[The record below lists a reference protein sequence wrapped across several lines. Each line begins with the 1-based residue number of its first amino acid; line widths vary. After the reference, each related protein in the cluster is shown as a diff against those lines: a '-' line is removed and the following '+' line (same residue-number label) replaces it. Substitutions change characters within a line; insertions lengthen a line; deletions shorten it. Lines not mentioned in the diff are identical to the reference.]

1 MAWDEGTRSPSV
13 SPGFLRVARLL
24 TARLPFQP
32 ITVGLLFSVLSQT
45 LIANK
50 ETFQH
55 MIRVANTNIDG
66 KQKAGFALTS
76 IKGIGRRFCN
86 IALKKAEIDPTKR
99 AGELTQEEIDQF
111 MVVVSNPR
119 TFKIPDY
126 ILNRRKD
133 FKDGR
138 YGQIIS
144 STLDNK
150 LREDLERLKKIRSHR
165 GIRHWWGL
173 KVRGQHTKTSRRRG
187 RR

>member
-1 MAWDEGTRSPSV
+1 MGSTWGLVAAQERAGDTPNDATMA
-13 SPGFLRVARLL
+13 
-24 TARLPFQP
+24 
-32 ITVGLLFSVLSQT
+32 T

-150 LREDLERLKKIRSHR
+150 LRGDSRSGASTPR
-165 GIRHWWGL
+165 PLGGGEGDKWFRVKGGRE
-173 KVRGQHTKTSRRRG
+173 VRAS
-187 RR
+187 

>member
-1 MAWDEGTRSPSV
+1 MGSFKNSASDVGTTTMGS
-13 SPGFLRVARLL
+13 
-24 TARLPFQP
+24 
-32 ITVGLLFSVLSQT
+32 

-86 IALKKAEIDPTKR
+86 IALKKAEID
-99 AGELTQEEIDQF
+99 QF

-126 ILNRRKD
+126 VLNRRKD

-138 YGQIIS
+138 YAQLIS

-187 RR
+187 R

>member
-1 MAWDEGTRSPSV
+1 MGTFSST
-13 SPGFLRVARLL
+13 
-24 TARLPFQP
+24 TARARTRKRQP
-32 ITVGLLFSVLSQT
+32 TMGS

-86 IALKKAEIDPTKR
+86 IALKR
-99 AGELTQEEIDQF
+99 AGELSQEEIDQF

-126 ILNRRKD
+126 VLNRRKD

-138 YGQIIS
+138 YAQIIS

-165 GIRHWWGL
+165 GIRHWFGL
-173 KVRGQHTKTSRRRG
+173 KVRGQHTKTSRRRK
-187 RR
+187 R

>member
-1 MAWDEGTRSPSV
+1 MGKTWGQQGAMGS
-13 SPGFLRVARLL
+13 
-24 TARLPFQP
+24 
-32 ITVGLLFSVLSQT
+32 
-45 LIANK
+45 LIGNK
-50 ETFQH
+50 DTFQH

-66 KQKAGFALTS
+66 KQKSNFALTS

-86 IALKKAEIDPTKR
+86 IALKKAEIEVNKR

-126 ILNRRKD
+126 VL
-133 FKDGR
+133 DGR
-138 YGQIIS
+138 YAQLIS

-187 RR
+187 R

>member
-1 MAWDEGTRSPSV
+1 MGTLVAAQERAGDTPNDATMA
-13 SPGFLRVARLL
+13 
-24 TARLPFQP
+24 
-32 ITVGLLFSVLSQT
+32 T

-126 ILNRRKD
+126 ILTG
-133 FKDGR
+133 GR
-138 YGQIIS
+138 
-144 STLDNK
+144 
-150 LREDLERLKKIRSHR
+150 
-165 GIRHWWGL
+165 
-173 KVRGQHTKTSRRRG
+173 TSRTAGTARSSRPPWITSSV
-187 RR
+187 RTWSA

>member
-1 MAWDEGTRSPSV
+1 MGEKREERKRRRGSPLSLAPPRARKTRK
-13 SPGFLRVARLL
+13 R
-24 TARLPFQP
+24 QP
-32 ITVGLLFSVLSQT
+32 TMGS

-76 IKGIGRRFCN
+76 IKGIGRRFCD
-86 IALKKAEIDPTKR
+86 IALKKAEIDVTKR
-99 AGELTQEEIDQF
+99 AGELSQEEIDQF

-126 ILNRRKD
+126 VLNRRKD

-138 YGQIIS
+138 YAQIIS
-144 STLDNK
+144 S
-150 LREDLERLKKIRSHR
+150 
-165 GIRHWWGL
+165 
-173 KVRGQHTKTSRRRG
+173 
-187 RR
+187 